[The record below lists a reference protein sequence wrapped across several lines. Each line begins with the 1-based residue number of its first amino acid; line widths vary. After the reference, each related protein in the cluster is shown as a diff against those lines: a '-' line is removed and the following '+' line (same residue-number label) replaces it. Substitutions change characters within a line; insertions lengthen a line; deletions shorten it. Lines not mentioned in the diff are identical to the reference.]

1 MSTARPVVAELDA
14 QTGKKTEKTIAL
26 PDVFTAPIRTDVIA
40 VVHRDM
46 AKNRRQAHGIS
57 PLVGIMYSAESW
69 HSGRAVA
76 RIPRVN
82 GGGTHRSGQAA
93 FGNMTRGGHMYSPK
107 TTYRRW
113 HRRVSVN
120 MRRYAIVSALAASA
134 VPALVMARGHRIE
147 KVPEVP
153 LVLSAESAAKIKKTK
168 DAIACLKAIGAYDDV
183 ERAAK
188 SRQLRAGKGKLRNRR
203 HTMRRGP
210 LVIYNDNKS
219 GLTHAFRNVPGVDL
233 CKVTRLSILK
243 LAPGAHVGRFII
255 WTADAFEALDK
266 IYGTYETPR
275 KGFELPRAKMA
286 NTDLARIMH
295 SEAVKAVIKPAHHG
309 KHSYVRRNPLRNLRA
324 LAKLNPRAIAQRRS
338 DILIQRMKAG
348 LVKPAERKL
357 KEQKEKKCC
366 CKKARIQAKKAT
378 RKEIRAQHKKY
389 VEALLA

>member
-1 MSTARPVVAELDA
+1 MSTARPVVSEIDA
-14 QTGKKTEKTIAL
+14 QTGKKTEKTLAL
-26 PDVFTAPIRTDVIA
+26 PDVFSAPIRTDVVA

-57 PLVGIMYSAESW
+57 PLVGMLYSAESW

-113 HRRVSVN
+113 HRRVNVN

-147 KVPEVP
+147 KVAEVP

-168 DAIACLKAIGAYDDV
+168 DAVACLKAIGAYDDV
-183 ERAAK
+183 ERAAA
-188 SRQLRAGKGKLRNRR
+188 SRQIRSGKGKLRNRR

-219 GLTHAFRNVPGVDL
+219 GLTRAFRNVPGVDL

-266 IYGTYETPR
+266 IYGTYEAPR
-275 KGFELPRAKMA
+275 KGFSLPRAKMA

-295 SEAVKAVIKPAHHG
+295 SESVKKAVKPAHVG
-309 KHSYVRRNPLRNLRA
+309 KPRYVRCNPLRNLRA
-324 LAKLNPRAIAQRRS
+324 LAKLNPRAIAQRRG
-338 DILIQRMKAG
+338 DIVAQRIKAG
-348 LVKPAERKL
+348 LIKPVECK
-357 KEQKEKKCC
+357 KKDGEKKCC

-378 RKEIRAQHKKY
+378 RKQIREQHKKF